1 MEDILAQMLDKGIKP
16 GTITIAVVAEA
27 CVEKRRLDVLER
39 LFEKLRTAGAKPD
52 AMAYAHAI
60 AGFCKADDTEA
71 ADKFVELMREDKVEP
86 ITHVVNALMHP
97 ALSDN
102 ETAKAIMDDLSKNGV
117 DPSVTF
123 MLLVDRYASAGDLP
137 RLLHL
142 IETWKKSDL
151 RIDLY
156 PYLAAMNLLT
166 KTSKIKLAR
175 GLYADVKQQRLK
187 PSLAL
192 INSYVEILCQG
203 GALEEAARTV
213 EEDVHEGNEEVV
225 MSYNILI
232 SHFLRLRYLTEAQ
245 ETLKRLET
253 RSRPNVVTY
262 NTFISSFAK
271 QGEMD
276 SAVSTFQEMKRRQ
289 IEPSVVSYSVLIVGF
304 AKRMQFDKALEFFEE
319 MLSASI
325 QPDSIVY
332 SAMID
337 VFAKTGNLARSESIY
352 REMREKKEKQ
362 SLVAYNSMINAYAK
376 ARQIP
381 QALAVLTDIAEDKLK
396 PNVVSHNIIVSAYA
410 RAGDVE
416 NALLCF
422 DAMKSK
428 GLQPNSFTYNSIIDA
443 YGKAHDLEGAIE
455 MFEEMSEENVPVD
468 IVTYNT
474 LMSAANRVEDFEMAV
489 NIYESLRAS
498 KQVKADRITFDL
510 AQDAFQKLGDS
521 EKARKAARAK
531 SRLRNARGSRRMRD

>member
-337 VFAKTGNLARSESIY
+337 VFAKTGNLAR
-352 REMREKKEKQ
+352 
-362 SLVAYNSMINAYAK
+362 
-376 ARQIP
+376 
-381 QALAVLTDIAEDKLK
+381 
-396 PNVVSHNIIVSAYA
+396 
-410 RAGDVE
+410 
-416 NALLCF
+416 
-422 DAMKSK
+422 
-428 GLQPNSFTYNSIIDA
+428 
-443 YGKAHDLEGAIE
+443 
-455 MFEEMSEENVPVD
+455 
-468 IVTYNT
+468 
-474 LMSAANRVEDFEMAV
+474 
-489 NIYESLRAS
+489 
-498 KQVKADRITFDL
+498 
-510 AQDAFQKLGDS
+510 
-521 EKARKAARAK
+521 
-531 SRLRNARGSRRMRD
+531 